1 VTIGRSLRQL
11 HPVPAPHSVRTGF
24 VFLRTA
30 FRGVMVGAVVT
41 MAACHGDQRAAPT
54 TNSAITLVDDAGDTV
69 RLARSA
75 ERVVS
80 LVPSATETIIALAA
94 IDRLVGRT
102 RFDVDKAISNV
113 PSVGGTVDAS
123 IESIVAL
130 RPDLVIGWGKDIQQT
145 IRARLASLNVPV
157 FAMRAEDTSDVF
169 RGIRN
174 LGKMLAR
181 DSAAASL
188 SASIRATLDSVRA
201 AVTNRAPRN
210 VMFVIYPDPA
220 MTAGPHTFIDELIG
234 VAGGRS
240 VFRDLPDQWPTV
252 SMEEIVRRQP
262 DLLIVSQ
269 TNSASALA
277 QFRGRT
283 GWRDLPAVRGG
294 RVATVSADLTQRPG
308 ARIGEAARAL
318 QLAIHP
324 ETRPR

>member
-1 VTIGRSLRQL
+1 M
-11 HPVPAPHSVRTGF
+11 
-24 VFLRTA
+24 
-30 FRGVMVGAVVT
+30 MVGVI
-41 MAACHGDQRAAPT
+41 AATLACRGDQRPASPT
-54 TNSAITLVDDAGDTV
+54 SAAITLIDDAGDTV
-69 RLARSA
+69 RLAKA
-75 ERVVS
+75 AARVVS
-80 LVPSATETIIALAA
+80 LVPSATETIVALGAT
-94 IDRLVGRT
+94 DRIVGRT
-102 RFDVDKAISNV
+102 RFDVAKDVSGV

-123 IESIVAL
+123 IESIIAL
-130 RPDLVIGWGKDIQQT
+130 HPDLVIGWGKDIQQT
-145 IRARLASLNVPV
+145 IRARLASVHVPV

-169 RGIRN
+169 RGIQN

-181 DSAAASL
+181 DTAALLL
-188 SASIRATLDSVRA
+188 SASIRATLDSVRS
-201 AVTNRAPRN
+201 AVADIPARD

-240 VFRDLPDQWPTV
+240 VFRDLANQWPTV
-252 SMEEIVRRQP
+252 SMEEIVRRRP

-269 TNSASALA
+269 TDSTSALA
-277 QFRGRT
+277 QFRARA

-318 QLAIHP
+318 QLVIHP